1 MKTGTERGLFICGA
15 LALYMQ
21 GGRSAYKGRALRTS
35 QARLFSR
42 LDTL

>member
-35 QARLFSR
+35 QARLNPRFN
-42 LDTL
+42 TV